1 MAVTL
6 RGRSAT
12 SNYPPLLLAGT
23 VMLLLLAVMPS
34 ALNLPQSSPAETL
47 EYAPIPPEDDQV
59 TPPVGNLSSLGLGS
73 SSSFGNGPGGQ
84 AEPPPVEGPAGGV
97 GKNPRVK
104 SCVGNPPRQTEDP
117 LAPPCVGFY
126 DGDNGGAT
134 WNGVT
139 RDEIRVLFYI
149 EGGFIDCVTRE
160 GCEERPLSTYFDL
173 DDPPKEDDH
182 FHVRQ
187 LRIWQRHFNERYQT
201 YNRRAHFFVYFSDG
215 TNTVEGRRADAV
227 ENVERIKPFAVQTY
241 ADNPD
246 PYIEV
251 MARRGVMNFGSFENK
266 PAAFFARFPK
276 LIWSY
281 LPSIEQAAEMYA
293 SWVCTQIVNRPVSF
307 SGNEADQGK
316 PRKLGFLSTRDP
328 DFPGM
333 QLFARVAKQKIGEC
347 GAEFAAEG
355 TAPFAGYAQ
364 DTRSAGD
371 EAAQN
376 IARFIQAGVTTVI
389 WAQGYE
395 TNHSKAAAQAN
406 WRPEWAIAGD
416 GFHEGVQTGAQ
427 QEPTVWDHAWV
438 MTNVVRSGLVTES
451 HCYAAQRRDPSSDAT
466 DASFD
471 CGLHTYY
478 QDLRQLF
485 TGIQVAGP
493 KLNPT
498 TVDKGM
504 HAIPAI
510 RSDDPRVPACFYNPG
525 DYTCVKDAMV
535 NWWDSESKA
544 PGRNEQG
551 CWRMVD
557 EGRRYFAGT
566 WPEREASTWRTD
578 SDPCN
583 TYAGPLL
590 LYVGTAD

>member
-1 MAVTL
+1 MAVTV

-12 SNYPPLLLAGT
+12 TNYPPLLLAGT

-47 EYAPIPPEDDQV
+47 EYAPIPPEDNQI

-73 SSSFGNGPGGQ
+73 TSSFGSSPGGQ
-84 AEPPPVEGPAGGV
+84 PGTPPLDAPGKGV

-104 SCVGNPPRQTEDP
+104 NCVGDPPRQSEDP
-117 LAPPCVGFY
+117 LAPPCVAFY

-149 EGGFIDCVTRE
+149 QGGFIDCVTRE
-160 GCEERPLSTYFDL
+160 GCEERPVSSYFDL
-173 DDPPKEDDH
+173 DEPPQEDDN

-187 LRIWQRHFNERYQT
+187 LRIWQRYFNERYQT
-201 YNRRAHFFVYFSDG
+201 YNRRAHFFVYFNDG
-215 TNTVEGRRADAV
+215 TTTVEGRRADAV
-227 ENVERIKPFAVQTY
+227 ENLERVKPFAVQTY
-241 ADNPD
+241 ADVPD

-251 MARRGVMNFGSFENK
+251 MARRGIMNFGSFENR
-266 PAAFFARFPK
+266 PASFFSRFPK

-281 LPSIEQAAEMYA
+281 LPSIEQSAAMYG
-293 SWVCTQIVNRPVSF
+293 SWVCTQIVDRPVSF
-307 SGNEADQGK
+307 SGNAGDQGK
-316 PRKLGFLSTRDP
+316 PRKLGFLSTADP

-333 QLFARVAKQKIGEC
+333 QLFAQAAKREIEKCGGQFVAE
-347 GAEFAAEG
+347 A
-355 TAPFAGYAQ
+355 TAPYASWAQ
-364 DTRSAGD
+364 DTRTAGE
-371 EAAQN
+371 EATQN
-376 IARFIQAGVTTVI
+376 VARFIQAGVTTVI

-395 TNHSKAAAQAN
+395 TNHSKAAAQQN
-406 WRPEWAIAGD
+406 WRPEWVVAGD
-416 GFHEGVQTGAQ
+416 GFHEGVQTGAR
-427 QEPTVWDHAWV
+427 QEPTVWDYAWV

-451 HCYAAQRRDPSSDAT
+451 QCYSALRRDPDSDPT

-493 KLNPT
+493 NLNPT
-498 TVDKGM
+498 TLDRGM
-504 HAIPAI
+504 RAIPAI
-510 RSDDPRVPACFYNPG
+510 RSQDPRVPACFYNPG

-535 NWWDSESKA
+535 NWWDSESQA
-544 PGRNEQG
+544 PGRSEQG
-551 CWRMVD
+551 CWRMVE
-557 EGRRYFAGT
+557 EGRRYFAGA
-566 WPEREASTWRTD
+566 WPNREASAGRTE